1 HLQSSTHNSSYSFP
15 PDLKMYIVRAGTW
28 PYYSKN
34 CAPKMGHNK
43 KSGKKG
49 FSLIFRNKC
58 YEKLGKFVEI
68 AIYKNRIFFRET
80 NDNGL
85 TIRGK
90 KGAPENTH
98 YASINY
104 ISEEVERLKDFIGDY
119 ELKHDEFYEL
129 YYIEKKEE

>member
-1 HLQSSTHNSSYSFP
+1 MKDDKY
-15 PDLKMYIVRAGTW
+15 LKQMQDEKFSWFSPAK
-28 PYYSKN
+28 KN
-34 CAPKMGHNK
+34 GHTFSNEDISINMVTVDK

-90 KGAPENTH
+90 KRSPENTH